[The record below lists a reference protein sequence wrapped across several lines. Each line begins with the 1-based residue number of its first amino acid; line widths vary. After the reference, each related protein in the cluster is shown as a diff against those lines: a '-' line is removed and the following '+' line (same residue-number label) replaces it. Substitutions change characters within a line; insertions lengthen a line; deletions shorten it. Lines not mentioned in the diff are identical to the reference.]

1 MDSPPHLSLLWPPGS
16 SPQTNLGARLD
27 PRALADLDLSETIRA
42 LGGGDARRERFARD
56 VLSAPCAEPT
66 VITYRADALDDL
78 LADAPLRAALRDL
91 LPRLDSLTETYRPRS
106 GESPLTHLARRLST
120 LEMFVEVALDLRDAL
135 ARATQRADALEGIH
149 ASLRDLTARP
159 EFAALRAE
167 LPGLRQ
173 QLAGVRSITIGVNLS
188 PDLEPQT
195 AALLALH
202 AEPIAGRS
210 TLLARL
216 LGRQSGEGGLTPL
229 RGSDLS
235 PDNHLLR
242 DLRGLLDRVVAPV
255 ERALE
260 RFATVSP
267 ALLTGLAPEFALLLG
282 AADLTLRLQEAGLP
296 VCRPALAPAEE
307 RTCAVREGY
316 HLSLALRLLA
326 RPDAPPGAARSLAPN
341 DMTFPVVPNDIVFDE
356 GQGRVWVLTGPNRGG
371 KTTYTRAV
379 GLIHV
384 LAGAGLPVP
393 ARSARL
399 SPVDAVYT
407 HFPSQESATPGRG
420 RLDDEAAGLAAIFGR
435 ATPRSLILLNEVL
448 AGTSTVE
455 ALGLAIDVVRGLRL
469 LGARAVYVTHLHELA
484 QRVDELNAE
493 TEGSALVG
501 SLVAEAA
508 PDPDGAP
515 DDGDRAAH
523 RRTFRVHPGPPRG
536 SSYASDI
543 AAQHGISYPQLARLL
558 RDRGI
563 LPPRTPSD
571 R

>member
-16 SPQTNLGARLD
+16 SPQAATGARLD
-27 PRALADLDLSETIRA
+27 AQALADLDLSETIHA
-42 LGGGDARRERFARD
+42 LGGQDSRRERFVRD
-56 VLSAPCAEPT
+56 VLSAPYAGPA
-66 VITYRADALDDL
+66 VIVYRADALDDL
-78 LADAPLRAALRDL
+78 LADAALRAALRDL
-91 LPRLDSLTETYRPRS
+91 LPRLESLTETYRPRS
-106 GESPLTHLARRLST
+106 SGSPLTHLARRLSA
-120 LEMFVEVALDLRDAL
+120 LEMFVEVALELQDVL
-135 ARATQRADALEGIH
+135 AGVTRRADALDSIH

-173 QLAGVRSITIGVNLS
+173 QLAGVRSVTVGVNLS
-188 PDLEPQT
+188 PDLEPET

-202 AEPIAGRS
+202 PEPIAGHA

-216 LGRQSGEGGLTPL
+216 LGRRGGEGGLTPL

-235 PDNHLLR
+235 PDNRLLR

-260 RFATVSP
+260 RFATISP
-267 ALLTGLAPEFALLLG
+267 GLLAGLAPELALLLG
-282 AADLTLRLQEAGLP
+282 AADLTLRLREADLP
-296 VCRPALAPAEE
+296 VCRPSPAPDEE
-307 RTCAVREGY
+307 RACTVEEGY
-316 HLSLALRLLA
+316 HLSLALRLLDRRRA
-326 RPDAPPGAARSLAPN
+326 SPDDAPPVVTN
-341 DMTFPVVPNDIVFDE
+341 DMVFDDR
-356 GQGRVWVLTGPNRGG
+356 QGRVWILTGPNRGG

-379 GLIHV
+379 GQIHV
-384 LAGAGLPVP
+384 LAQAGLPVP

-399 SPVDAVYT
+399 SPVDGVYT
-407 HFPSQESATPGRG
+407 HFPSRESATPGRG
-420 RLDDEAAGLAAIFGR
+420 RLDDEAAGLAAIFAR

-455 ALGLAIDVVRGLRL
+455 ALDLAIDVVRGLRL

-484 QRVDELNAE
+484 QQVDELNAR
-493 TEGSALVG
+493 TEGAALVG

-508 PDPDGAP
+508 PNLDPNAEAAPDGT
-515 DDGDRAAH
+515 DRPAH

-558 RDRGI
+558 QERGI
-563 LPPRTPSD
+563 LPPGM
-571 R
+571 

>member
-1 MDSPPHLSLLWPPGS
+1 MDPPPPHLSLLWPSGS
-16 SPQTNLGARLD
+16 SPQTAASARLD

-42 LGGGDARRERFARD
+42 LGGQDSRRERFVRD
-56 VLSAPCAEPT
+56 VLSAPCPGPA
-66 VITYRADALDDL
+66 VIAYRADALDDL
-78 LADAPLRAALRDL
+78 LADAALRVALRGL
-91 LPRLDSLTETYRPRS
+91 LPRLESLTETYRPRS
-106 GESPLTHLARRLST
+106 GESPLTHLARRLSA
-120 LEMFVEVALDLRDAL
+120 LEMFVEVALELQDVL
-135 ARATQRADALEGIH
+135 ARAIRRADALESIH

-167 LPGLRQ
+167 LPALRR
-173 QLAGVRSITIGVNLS
+173 QLAGVRGVTVGVNLS

-202 AEPIAGRS
+202 SEPIAGHA

-216 LGRQSGEGGLTPL
+216 LGRPGDEGGLTPL

-235 PDNHLLR
+235 PDNRLLR

-255 ERALE
+255 ERALQ
-260 RFATVSP
+260 RFATISP
-267 ALLTGLAPEFALLLG
+267 ALLAGLAPELALLLG
-282 AADLTLRLQEAGLP
+282 AADLTLRLRQASLP
-296 VCRPALAPAEE
+296 VCRPSLAPAEE
-307 RTCAVREGY
+307 RTCTVEEGY
-316 HLSLALRLLA
+316 HLDLALRLL
-326 RPDAPPGAARSLAPN
+326 DHPGAPDDTPPLVPN
-341 DMTFPVVPNDIVFDE
+341 DMAFDDR
-356 GQGRVWVLTGPNRGG
+356 QGRVWILTGPNRGG

-379 GLIHV
+379 GQIHV
-384 LAGAGLPVP
+384 LAQAGLPVP
-393 ARSARL
+393 ARGAHL

-407 HFPSQESATPGRG
+407 HFPSRESATPGRG
-420 RLDDEAAGLAAIFGR
+420 RLDDEAAGLAAIFAR

-469 LGARAVYVTHLHELA
+469 LGARAIYVTHLHELA
-484 QRVDELNAE
+484 QQVDDLNAR

-508 PDPDGAP
+508 SDGTDAAPDPDATS
-515 DDGDRAAH
+515 DGTDRSAH

-563 LPPRTPSD
+563 LPPGMSGD
-571 R
+571 G

>member
-1 MDSPPHLSLLWPPGS
+1 MDSPPHLSLLWPSGS
-16 SPQTNLGARLD
+16 SPQGVAGARLD
-27 PRALADLDLSETIRA
+27 AQALADLDLSETIHA
-42 LGGGDARRERFARD
+42 LGGQDSRQERFVRD
-56 VLSAPCAEPT
+56 VLSAPYAGPA
-66 VITYRADALDDL
+66 VISYRADALDDL
-78 LADAPLRAALRDL
+78 LADATLRAALRDL
-91 LPRLDSLTETYRPRS
+91 LPRLESLTETYRPRS
-106 GESPLTHLARRLST
+106 GGSPLTHLARRLSA
-120 LEMFVEVALDLRDAL
+120 LEMFVEVALELQDVL
-135 ARATQRADALEGIH
+135 ARATRRADALESIH

-173 QLAGVRSITIGVNLS
+173 QLAGVRSVTVGVNLS
-188 PDLEPQT
+188 PDLEPET

-202 AEPIAGRS
+202 PEPIAGHA

-216 LGRQSGEGGLTPL
+216 LGQRGGGGGLTPL

-235 PDNHLLR
+235 PDNRLLR

-260 RFATVSP
+260 RFATISP
-267 ALLTGLAPEFALLLG
+267 ALLAGLAPELALLLG
-282 AADLTLRLQEAGLP
+282 AADLTLRLRQASLP
-296 VCRPALAPAEE
+296 VCRSSPAPGEE
-307 RTCAVREGY
+307 RACAVEEGY
-316 HLSLALRLLA
+316 HLSLALRLLDRRGA
-326 RPDAPPGAARSLAPN
+326 SPDDAP
-341 DMTFPVVPNDIVFDE
+341 PVVPNDMVFDDR
-356 GQGRVWVLTGPNRGG
+356 QGRVWLLTGPNRGG

-379 GLIHV
+379 GQIHV
-384 LAGAGLPVP
+384 LAQAGLPVP

-399 SPVDAVYT
+399 SPVDGVYT
-407 HFPSQESATPGRG
+407 HFPSRESATPGRG
-420 RLDDEAAGLAAIFGR
+420 RLDDEAAGLAAIFAR

-484 QRVDELNAE
+484 QQVDDLNAR
-493 TEGSALVG
+493 TEGIALVG

-508 PDPDGAP
+508 PDPDAEDALDGA
-515 DDGDRAAH
+515 DRSAH

-558 RDRGI
+558 QERGI
-563 LPPRTPSD
+563 LLPGMSGNE
-571 R
+571 